1 MNSSMTESKLTF
13 MPGLEVLKF
22 FKNKNVTVKVFQK
35 LLKYFLYSQ
44 KNDLD
49 ENILDYLKVS
59 GIS

>member
-1 MNSSMTESKLTF
+1 

-22 FKNKNVTVKVFQK
+22 FKNKNITVKVFQK
-35 LLKYFLYSQ
+35 LLKYYLYSQ